1 LSENYSVKVL
11 IPFIGVRFDM
21 KYKQVAVLSIGH
33 LVTDINQGAL
43 PALLPFFITQHDLSY
58 TAAAGIVLALNMAST
73 IIQPLFGHAADRF
86 SKPWLLLVGMLLAGL
101 GLSLTGISPNYTWIF
116 VFSIVSGVGIA
127 AYHPEAARLVHF
139 SAGERKGTA
148 MSMFGI
154 GGTLGFAIGP
164 ILATSALLYWG
175 LKGTLILLAPVGVMT
190 LVMATQLSKVAAS
203 ETLISY
209 KKTAGEGDNLQ
220 DAWAPFLRLTLV
232 IIGRS
237 VLFFGLNTFIPL
249 YWVHVLHESK
259 AAGGMALAV
268 YAGSG
273 VLGNLLGGNLADRI
287 GQKKVILFGF
297 FGMAVLFPILVWV
310 DDARIALL
318 LLIPISL
325 VLLGTYSP
333 TIVLGQKYLPNRIG
347 LSSGVTIGIAIAIG
361 GGAAPII
368 GKIADMHGIRF
379 ALASLAFLPVATA
392 ALALTLPDP

>member
-1 LSENYSVKVL
+1 
-11 IPFIGVRFDM
+11 M
-21 KYKQVAVLSIGH
+21 KYKHVGLLSVGH

-43 PALLPFFITQHDLSY
+43 PALLPFFIAKHDLSY
-58 TAAAGIVLALNMAST
+58 TAAAGIVFALNMAST

-86 SKPWLLLVGMLLAGL
+86 SKPWLLLVGMLLAGS
-101 GLSLTGISPNYTWIF
+101 GLALTGISPNYTWIF
-116 VFSIVSGVGIA
+116 VLSIVSGVGIA

-148 MSMFGI
+148 MSLFGI

-164 ILATSALLYWG
+164 ILATSAMLYWG
-175 LKGTLILLAPVGVMT
+175 LRGTLVLFVPVSIMA
-190 LVMATQLSKVAAS
+190 LVMATQLSKVASSENTIRYKKAAEGS
-203 ETLISY
+203 ETLR
-209 KKTAGEGDNLQ
+209 
-220 DAWAPFLRLTLV
+220 DAWAPFIRLTLT
-232 IIGRS
+232 IIGRA

-297 FGMAVLFPILVWV
+297 FGLAVLFPILVWV
-310 DDARIALL
+310 DNARIAML

-325 VLLGTYSP
+325 TLFGTYSP

-361 GGAAPII
+361 GSAAPII
-368 GKIADMHGIRF
+368 GKIADLHGIRF
-379 ALASLAFLPVATA
+379 ALASLAFLPFVTA
-392 ALALTLPDP
+392 ALALTLPDPQKMNQAGKKRL